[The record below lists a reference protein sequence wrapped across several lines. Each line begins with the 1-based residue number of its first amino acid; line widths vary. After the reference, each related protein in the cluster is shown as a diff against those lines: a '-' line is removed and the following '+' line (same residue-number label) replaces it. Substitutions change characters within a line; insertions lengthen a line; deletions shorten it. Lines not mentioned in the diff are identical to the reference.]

1 MRKTLTFLA
10 ILAVS
15 ASAHAGRR
23 DGWIGR
29 FFLDLLSLVS

>member
-23 DGWIGR
+23 DGWKTVL
-29 FFLDLLSLVS
+29 FDLLALFQ